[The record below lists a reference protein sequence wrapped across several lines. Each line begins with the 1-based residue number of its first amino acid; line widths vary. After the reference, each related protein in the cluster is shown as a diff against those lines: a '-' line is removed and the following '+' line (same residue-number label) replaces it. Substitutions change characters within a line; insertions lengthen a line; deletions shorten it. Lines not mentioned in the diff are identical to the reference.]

1 MNWRTILMLI
11 LLAALVAGA
20 WWLNGFMEN
29 QGWVVVENQKW
40 VIAGTG
46 WETLKYA
53 WPVAVIGVLIGGGIL
68 YVILGYLYLTA
79 TEADHENEIARIKAQ
94 KALSDDKAE
103 KAQIRADN
111 SIKSDREALRAQERQ
126 LMEREERFKR
136 LEAEAVN
143 RVQVAEERVKEAE
156 KTAAKANTKKQRA
169 EGAMAR
175 LRSKPR

>member
-1 MNWRTILMLI
+1 
-11 LLAALVAGA
+11 
-20 WWLNGFMEN
+20 
-29 QGWVVVENQKW
+29 
-40 VIAGTG
+40 
-46 WETLKYA
+46 
-53 WPVAVIGVLIGGGIL
+53 
-68 YVILGYLYLTA
+68 VILGYLYLTA
-79 TEADHENEIARIKAQ
+79 TEADHENEIARINAQ

>member
-1 MNWRTILMLI
+1 MNWRTILMLT
-11 LLAALVAGA
+11 LLAAFVAGA

-68 YVILGYLYLTA
+68 YVILGYLYLT
-79 TEADHENEIARIKAQ
+79 TIEADHENEIARINAQ
-94 KALSDDKAE
+94 KSLSDDKAE
-103 KAQIRADN
+103 KAKIHADK
-111 SIKSDREALRAQERQ
+111 SIKSDREALRAKERQ
-126 LMEREERFKR
+126 LMEREERFSR
-136 LEAEAVN
+136 LEVEAVK

-169 EGAMAR
+169 EGAMTR